1 MAKRVEGR
9 SDRLLE
15 CAMAEFME
23 MGYQEASLRVIAAK
37 ADTTTGSI
45 YTRFHDK
52 EGLFHALVDATIDE
66 LILWMQAGNDAFAG
80 QSAGE
85 QRDTVFTYR
94 PELWTQLVDFMYA
107 HWDVF
112 RLLTRCADIS
122 CYEDMLNRMVDIEG
136 AYTRRFLEVT
146 GNDALASGRLTPMLL
161 HMLSS
166 AYYSGLFEIV
176 RHDMAK
182 DEAMTYV
189 NRLRRFFTQAFKR
202 NCAPDGVKV
211 FSFDLSPHGWWIPSD
226 LGVVKLHG

>member
-66 LILWMQAGNDAFAG
+66 LIQWMQEGNESFADRP
-80 QSAGE
+80 AGE
-85 QRDTVFTYR
+85 QRETALTYK
-94 PELWTQLVDFMYA
+94 PEMWEQLVDFIYA
-107 HWDVF
+107 HWEAF
-112 RLLTRCADIS
+112 RLLARCTDIG
-122 CYEDMLNRMVDIEG
+122 CYEDMLNRMIDIEVT
-136 AYTRRFLEVT
+136 YTRRFLEAT
-146 GNDALASGRLTPMLL
+146 GNDALESGRLTPMLL
-161 HMLSS
+161 HMLSN

-182 DEAMTYV
+182 GDAMTYV
-189 NRLRRFFTQAFKR
+189 SQLRRFFTQ
-202 NCAPDGVKV
+202 
-211 FSFDLSPHGWWIPSD
+211 GWSD
-226 LGVVKLHG
+226 LLGI

>member
-52 EGLFHALVDATIDE
+52 EGLFHALVDETIDE
-66 LILWMQAGNDAFAG
+66 LILWMREGNESFADRPIR
-80 QSAGE
+80 E
-85 QRDTVFTYR
+85 QRETALTYK
-94 PELWTQLVDFMYA
+94 PEMWEQLVDFIYA
-107 HWDVF
+107 HWEAF
-112 RLLTRCADIS
+112 RLLARCTDIG
-122 CYEDMLNRMVDIEG
+122 CYEDMLNRMIDIEVT
-136 AYTRRFLEVT
+136 YTRRFLEAT
-146 GNDALASGRLTPMLL
+146 GNDALECGLLTPMML
-161 HMLSS
+161 HMLSN

-182 DEAMTYV
+182 DDAMSYV
-189 NRLRRFFTQAFKR
+189 RQLRRFFTQ
-202 NCAPDGVKV
+202 
-211 FSFDLSPHGWWIPSD
+211 GWSD
-226 LGVVKLHG
+226 LLGL

>member
-37 ADTTTGSI
+37 AETTTGSI

-52 EGLFHALVDATIDE
+52 EGLFHALVDSTIDE
-66 LILWMQAGNDAFAG
+66 LILWMREGNDSFADRP
-80 QSAGE
+80 AGE
-85 QRDTVFTYR
+85 QRETVFTYR
-94 PELWTQLVDFMYA
+94 PEIWEQLVDFIYA

-112 RLLTRCADIS
+112 RLLARCTDIG
-122 CYEDMLNRMVDIEG
+122 CYEDMLNRMIDIEVT
-136 AYTRRFLEVT
+136 YTRRFLEAT
-146 GNDALASGRLTPMLL
+146 GNDALESGRLTPMLL

-176 RHDMAK
+176 RHDMEK
-182 DEAMTYV
+182 GDAMTYV
-189 NRLRRFFTQAFKR
+189 SRLRRFFTR
-202 NCAPDGVKV
+202 
-211 FSFDLSPHGWWIPSD
+211 GWSD
-226 LGVVKLHG
+226 LLGM

>member
-37 ADTTTGSI
+37 AETTTGSI
-45 YTRFHDK
+45 YTRFRDK
-52 EGLFHALVDATIDE
+52 EGLFHALVDSTVDE
-66 LILWMQAGNDAFAG
+66 LILWMREGNEAFADRP
-80 QSAGE
+80 AGE
-85 QRDTVFTYR
+85 QRETVFTYR
-94 PELWTQLVDFMYA
+94 PEIWEQLVDFIYA

-112 RLLTRCADIS
+112 RLLARCADIG
-122 CYEDMLNRMVDIEG
+122 CYEDMLNRMIDIEV
-136 AYTRRFLEVT
+136 AYTRRFLEAT

-161 HMLSS
+161 HMLSN

-182 DEAMTYV
+182 ADAMAYISQ
-189 NRLRRFFTQAFKR
+189 LRRFFTRGWA
-202 NCAPDGVKV
+202 
-211 FSFDLSPHGWWIPSD
+211 DL
-226 LGVVKLHG
+226 LGL

>member
-52 EGLFHALVDATIDE
+52 EGLFHALVDETIDE
-66 LILWMQAGNDAFAG
+66 LILWMREGNESFADRPIR
-80 QSAGE
+80 E
-85 QRDTVFTYR
+85 QRETALTYK
-94 PELWTQLVDFMYA
+94 PEMWEQLVDFIYA
-107 HWDVF
+107 HWEAF
-112 RLLTRCADIS
+112 RLLARCTDIG
-122 CYEDMLNRMVDIEG
+122 CYEDMLNRMIDIEVT
-136 AYTRRFLEVT
+136 YTRRFLEAT
-146 GNDALASGRLTPMLL
+146 GNDALESGRLTPMLL
-161 HMLSS
+161 HMLSN

-182 DEAMTYV
+182 GDAVNYV
-189 NRLRRFFTQAFKR
+189 KQLRRFFTQGWA
-202 NCAPDGVKV
+202 
-211 FSFDLSPHGWWIPSD
+211 DL
-226 LGVVKLHG
+226 LGI

>member
-52 EGLFHALVDATIDE
+52 EGLFHALVDETIDE
-66 LILWMQAGNDAFAG
+66 LILWMREGNESFADRPIR
-80 QSAGE
+80 E
-85 QRDTVFTYR
+85 QRETALTYK
-94 PELWTQLVDFMYA
+94 PEMWEQLVDFIYA
-107 HWDVF
+107 HWEAF
-112 RLLTRCADIS
+112 RLLARCTDIG
-122 CYEDMLNRMVDIEG
+122 CYEDMLNRMIDIEVT
-136 AYTRRFLEVT
+136 YTRRFLEAT
-146 GNDALASGRLTPMLL
+146 GNDALESGRLTPMLL
-161 HMLSS
+161 HMLSN

-182 DEAMTYV
+182 DDAMSYV
-189 NRLRRFFTQAFKR
+189 RQLRRFFTQGWA
-202 NCAPDGVKV
+202 
-211 FSFDLSPHGWWIPSD
+211 DL
-226 LGVVKLHG
+226 LGL

>member
-52 EGLFHALVDATIDE
+52 DGLFHALVDATIDE
-66 LILWMQAGNDAFAG
+66 LILWMREGNESFADRPIR
-80 QSAGE
+80 E
-85 QRDTVFTYR
+85 QRETALTYK
-94 PELWTQLVDFMYA
+94 PEMWEQLVDFIYA
-107 HWDVF
+107 HWEAF
-112 RLLTRCADIS
+112 RLLARCTDIG
-122 CYEDMLNRMVDIEG
+122 CYEDMLNRMIDIEVT
-136 AYTRRFLEVT
+136 YTRRFLEAT
-146 GNDALASGRLTPMLL
+146 GNDALESGRLTPMLL
-161 HMLSS
+161 HMLSN

-182 DEAMTYV
+182 DDAMSYV
-189 NRLRRFFTQAFKR
+189 RQLRRFFTQ
-202 NCAPDGVKV
+202 
-211 FSFDLSPHGWWIPSD
+211 GWSD
-226 LGVVKLHG
+226 LLRL

>member
-37 ADTTTGSI
+37 AETTTGSI
-45 YTRFHDK
+45 YTRFRDK
-52 EGLFHALVDATIDE
+52 EGLFHALVDATVDE
-66 LILWMQAGNDAFAG
+66 LIQWMREGNESFADRP
-80 QSAGE
+80 AGE
-85 QRDTVFTYR
+85 QRETVFTYK
-94 PELWTQLVDFMYA
+94 PEIWEQLVDFIYA

-112 RLLTRCADIS
+112 RLLARCTDIG
-122 CYEDMLNRMVDIEG
+122 CYEDMLNRMIDIEV
-136 AYTRRFLEVT
+136 AYTRRFLEAT

-161 HMLSS
+161 HMLSN

-182 DEAMTYV
+182 ADAMAYISQ
-189 NRLRRFFTQAFKR
+189 LRRFFTRGWA
-202 NCAPDGVKV
+202 
-211 FSFDLSPHGWWIPSD
+211 DL
-226 LGVVKLHG
+226 LGL